1 MTTPMT
7 TPRPGGTVR
16 TASDNGPRILVVQD
30 VEETRDALAKL
41 LQVDGYRVDAARAED
56 DAVVRAQRQ
65 PPHLLLV
72 NLGQSPAEVIA
83 VARRIRD
90 RAGVNNEVPIVI
102 FCSEAVGEGEEVALG
117 NQVYVTRPDNFN
129 QLRRFLGRLLGTPC
143 PAPATK
149 ADVLSRTTGQFP
161 S

>member
-1 MTTPMT
+1 VRNVPDG
-7 TPRPGGTVR
+7 RPL
-16 TASDNGPRILVVQD
+16 ILVVQD
-30 VEETRDALAKL
+30 VEETRDGLKKL
-41 LQVDGYRVDAARAED
+41 LTGDGYRVDAARAED

-72 NLGQSPAEVIA
+72 NLGLSPAGVIA

-90 RAGVNNEVPIVI
+90 RAALREEVPVVI

-129 QLRRFLGRLLGTPC
+129 QLRRFLGRLLSPPHPE
-143 PAPATK
+143 PAPG
-149 ADVLSRTTGQFP
+149 VGSLSRTTDRFR